1 MIDFYESR
9 ENIVG
14 YDFPNAEVA
23 SCNIG
28 YFCVIVDGEEVG
40 GCVETLHS
48 SEVIRH
54 EYVTIIITILFL
66 KQTKTNLRIIKS
78 S

>member
-1 MIDFYESR
+1 
-9 ENIVG
+9 
-14 YDFPNAEVA
+14 
-23 SCNIG
+23 
-28 YFCVIVDGEEVG
+28 VG